1 MYEVFAVICNYMIHF
16 LLFPTNQGHPKSK
29 FYTIVLLILHKQ
41 THTWCLFTN
50 KCTGLKASVIDNAAS
65 KHTILWTL
73 LYGYKTQPTFTTIL
87 CKCHSSWVYLP
98 VLLYFIL
105 Y

>member
-1 MYEVFAVICNYMIHF
+1 MYEVFAIICNYMIHF

-50 KCTGLKASVIDNAAS
+50 KCPGLKASVIDNAAS